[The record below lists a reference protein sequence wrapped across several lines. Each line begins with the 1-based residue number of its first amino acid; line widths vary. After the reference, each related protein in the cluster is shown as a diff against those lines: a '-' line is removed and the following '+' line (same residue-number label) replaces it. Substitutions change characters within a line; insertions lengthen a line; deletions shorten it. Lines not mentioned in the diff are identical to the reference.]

1 MKSIL
6 ALALGLMLLVSA
18 SAATGTSNRI
28 CVEIDQESNGN
39 CITGTDLCQATEALT
54 FVYGCDNEVEQL
66 MDFYANDN
74 DLVGYGDAA
83 GLSQI
88 GKMIGNAS
96 GTCNDVDQNIL
107 FEADEN
113 CLTDSQLTQFG
124 IEQADAIGCNN
135 EIEQLI
141 GTEDDPFDPNEANDN
156 NLVCSELIQWS
167 DLRACADGTNND
179 LYQDSELFANEN
191 CLVYSELLQ
200 KVCEDLIVVGC
211 DNHANQGP
219 FQEAIGND
227 LTDACLQQIQDQ
239 EASVVGDCNELS
251 QFATQTAYDDCLV
264 DALKLQSIYEQA
276 FILGCDNNVDQDVV
290 QNNECNNIVSGSF
303 VQSSKI
309 TTHV

>member
-39 CITGTDLCQATEALT
+39 CITGLDLRQVTDAST
-54 FVYGCDNEVEQL
+54 FVYGCDNEVEQF
-66 MDFYANDN
+66 MNFYANDN
-74 DLVGYGDAA
+74 DLVGYGDAT

-96 GTCNDVDQNIL
+96 GTCNDIDQNIL
-107 FEADEN
+107 FEAYEN

-141 GTEDDPFDPNEANDN
+141 GTGSEPYDPNEANYN
-156 NLVCSELIQWS
+156 KLTCSELIQWS

-200 KVCEDLIVVGC
+200 KVCEDLIVSGC
-211 DNHANQGP
+211 DNQVNQGP
-219 FQEAIGND
+219 YQEAIGNE
-227 LTDACLQQIQDQ
+227 LTDACLQQLVDQ

-251 QFATQTAYDDCLV
+251 QLTDQYAIDDCLV
-264 DALKLQSIYEQA
+264 DALKLQSICEQA
-276 FILGCDNNVDQDVV
+276 FILGCDNNVDQYVE
-290 QNNECNNIVSGSF
+290 QNNECNRVVSGSF

-309 TTHV
+309 ITHV